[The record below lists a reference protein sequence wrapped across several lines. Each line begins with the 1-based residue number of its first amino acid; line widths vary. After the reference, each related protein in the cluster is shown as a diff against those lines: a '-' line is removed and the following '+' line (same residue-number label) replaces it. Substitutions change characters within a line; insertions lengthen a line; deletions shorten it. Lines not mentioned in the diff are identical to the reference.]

1 MEQKPESQTTTSSTA
16 TATMGLPYPAI
27 PLFGAGSGILPSPN
41 VRGGITAFRPTRSL
55 RRMPAPKRLQKP
67 KKQVKFATP
76 QVSQQQVGPSP
87 PRRSS
92 RLAAAQSATSKP
104 SMQPKALKRPLQ
116 SNQTSPSPSKV
127 SRLQPQSPKG
137 TRAAKQIPSQR
148 KSSPAGGHLK
158 AQQSSS
164 RVLRVTVKETTASI
178 VTTRHSSRSFA
189 GKQGKQ

>member
-1 MEQKPESQTTTSSTA
+1 
-16 TATMGLPYPAI
+16 MGLPYSAI

-41 VRGGITAFRPTRSL
+41 VRGGITAFRPTRSP
-55 RRMPAPKRLQKP
+55 RRMAAPKRLQKP

-92 RLAAAQSATSKP
+92 RIAAAQSATSKP
-104 SMQPKALKRPLQ
+104 STQPKARKRPLQ
-116 SNQTSPSPSKV
+116 STQTSPSPSKV
-127 SRLQPQSPKG
+127 SRVQSQSPKG
-137 TRAAKQIPSQR
+137 TRSAKQIP

-164 RVLRVTVKETTASI
+164 RVLRVTVKETTTSI

-189 GKQGKQ
+189 GKRGKQ